1 MIPTIFAEVVK
12 LLKEISCGKSITH
25 IFVHFVRSQNT
36 NPYDIN
42 TSPVPVR
49 SQRVGLTR
57 IPLTTTAI
65 LSRARKRGSD
75 YFMELSLTISRRLT
89 GLYHVLSIMNDYKI
103 VGGQTWY
110 KTYELNVHILRRVVP
125 NTHSSTR
132 AYDSKNSFKAIIYL
146 MSIIGTSFT

>member
-1 MIPTIFAEVVK
+1 MKTSYTTNTVTWFPTFAEVVK
-12 LLKEISCGKSITH
+12 LLKEISCSKSITH
-25 IFVHFVRSQNT
+25 IFVRFVRSQNT
-36 NPYDIN
+36 NPLYIN

-75 YFMELSLTISRRLT
+75 YFMGLSLTIFRRLT
-89 GLYHVLSIMNDYKI
+89 VLYHVLSIMNDYKI

-110 KTYELNVHILRRVVP
+110 KNIWTQCSC
-125 NTHSSTR
+125 SS
-132 AYDSKNSFKAIIYL
+132 SCSP
-146 MSIIGTSFT
+146 